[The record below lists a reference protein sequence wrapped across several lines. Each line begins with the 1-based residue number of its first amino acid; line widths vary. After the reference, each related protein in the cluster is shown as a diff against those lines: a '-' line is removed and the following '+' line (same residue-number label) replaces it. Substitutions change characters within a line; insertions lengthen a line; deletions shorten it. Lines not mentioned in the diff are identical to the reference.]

1 MTKVP
6 YSDLPGEFDEIAQEV
21 MPAFEQICRSG
32 RFAQGPPTA
41 SFEAEF
47 AAYCGVKHCV
57 SVNSGC
63 SALHLALRC
72 LNIGPGDEVI
82 TVSMTFI
89 ATAWAISYVGA
100 RPIFVDVEPTR
111 RTMDPAKL
119 RAAITSRTKAIMP
132 VHLYGMPAEMD
143 EIGRIAAEA
152 GIPVVEDAAQAHGAR
167 YRGKRVGQFG
177 QIACFSFYPGKNLG
191 AYGEG
196 GALVTNDEGLAR
208 RAAALRDH
216 AQVEKYF
223 HNEIGYNYRMDSLQG
238 AVLSIKLKRL
248 DRWNALRTQHAITYD
263 KCLTGLPCV
272 TPTLPAD
279 SECVWHCYVIECD
292 DRDNVRQRLRDAGI
306 ETGLQYPL
314 PVHLQKAYEH
324 LGYRSGD
331 FPVTEALSKRCLS
344 LPIFPSMTDE
354 QITSVGSALAD
365 ALA

>member
-6 YSDLPGEFDEIAQEV
+6 YSDLPGEFNEIGHEV
-21 MPAFEQICRSG
+21 LPAFEQICQSG

-41 SFEAEF
+41 SFETEF

-57 SVNSGC
+57 SLNSGC

-100 RPIFVDVEPTR
+100 RPIFVDIEPTR

-132 VHLYGMPAEMD
+132 VHLYGMPADMD
-143 EIGRIAAEA
+143 EIDKIAAEA

-177 QIACFSFYPGKNLG
+177 RIACFSFYPGKNLG

-196 GALVTNDEGLAR
+196 GALVTEDEGLAR

-216 AQVEKYF
+216 AQVERYF

-248 DRWNALRTQHAITYD
+248 DRWNALRSQHALTYD

-272 TPTLPAD
+272 GPALPAD

-292 DRDNVRQRLRDAGI
+292 DRDNIRQRLRDAGI

-344 LPIFPSMTDE
+344 LPIFPSMTEE
-354 QITSVGSALAD
+354 QIKSVGAALAD
-365 ALA
+365 SLQ

>member
-1 MTKVP
+1 MTKIP
-6 YSDLPGEFDEIAQEV
+6 YLDLPGEFNEISREV
-21 MPAFEQICRSG
+21 LPAFEQICQSG

-47 AAYCGVKHCV
+47 AAYCGVKRCV

-100 RPIFVDVEPTR
+100 RPIFVDIEPTR
-111 RTMDPAKL
+111 RTLDPGKL
-119 RAAITSRTKAIMP
+119 RAAITPRTKAIMP
-132 VHLYGMPAEMD
+132 VHLYGMPADMD
-143 EIGRIAAEA
+143 EIDKIAAEA

-177 QIACFSFYPGKNLG
+177 RIACFSFYPGKNLG

-196 GALVTNDEGLAR
+196 GALVTDDEAIAR

-216 AQVEKYF
+216 AQVERYF

-248 DRWNALRTQHAITYD
+248 DQWNALRSRHALTYD

-272 TPTLPAD
+272 RPALPAD

-292 DRDNVRQRLRDAGI
+292 DRDNVRQRLRDAGV

-314 PVHLQKAYEH
+314 PVHLQEAYGY
-324 LGYRSGD
+324 LGYRSGA
-331 FPVTEALSKRCLS
+331 FPITEALSRRCLS
-344 LPIFPSMTDE
+344 LPIFPNMTEE
-354 QITSVGSALAD
+354 QTRTVGSALAEV
-365 ALA
+365 LA

>member
-6 YSDLPGEFDEIAQEV
+6 YSDLPGEFNEIGHEV
-21 MPAFEQICRSG
+21 LPAFEQICQSG

-41 SFEAEF
+41 SFETEF

-57 SVNSGC
+57 SLNSGC

-100 RPIFVDVEPTR
+100 RPIFVDIEPTR

-132 VHLYGMPAEMD
+132 VHLYGMPADMD
-143 EIGRIAAEA
+143 EIDKIAAEA

-177 QIACFSFYPGKNLG
+177 RIACFSFYPGKNLG

-196 GALVTNDEGLAR
+196 GALVTEDEGLAR

-216 AQVEKYF
+216 AQVERYF

-248 DRWNALRTQHAITYD
+248 DRWNALRSQHALTYD

-272 TPTLPAD
+272 GPALPAD

-292 DRDNVRQRLRDAGI
+292 DRDNIRQRLRDAGI

-314 PVHLQKAYEH
+314 SVHLQKVYEH

-344 LPIFPSMTDE
+344 LPIFPSMTEE
-354 QITSVGSALAD
+354 QIKSVGAALAD
-365 ALA
+365 SLQ